1 MQALGER
8 MAAQIGY
15 SNQFGWELYDTTG
28 TTEDYSY
35 NATGGYGYTFEIG
48 PDEFHP
54 PFEDVVAEY
63 LGTTEAAQA
72 VTADDTATLTTSA
85 GRDCGELVGTDT
97 VGGGL
102 REAYFLALENAADS
116 ATHSRLVGQA
126 PAGAEIGVT
135 RTGEFPLWDGTPVED
150 TVTTAMVGGRGRRVR
165 LPREPLDPPV
175 RRVAALRRGRD
186 DGARGG
192 RDLRG
197 GAHGDHPPAGRRHL
211 GRGRSRCPTGVDSLV
226 VTLTADVPADDYDI
240 QLLSPDLV
248 VLDESANGGTDERVE
263 HVGRDRHPAGRVRA
277 ADPELRRGRTV
288 DDDRDHGHRRGDR
301 HGRGP
306 AAVLPGHHGGLDR
319 VLHGR
324 RRGADH
330 PRRHRRAGR
339 GPRPRHLLRGR
350 RRRGPGTGDRHGA
363 GRGTVSPLPTTGGGA
378 ALAALLALGATA
390 GVRRRR

>member
-8 MAAQIGY
+8 MAAQVGY

-48 PDEFHP
+48 PDQFHP

-63 LGTTEAAQA
+63 LGTTDAAQA
-72 VTADDTATLTTSA
+72 VTADDTAALSSSA

-150 TVTTAMVGGRGRRVR
+150 TVTTAMVVG
-165 LPREPLDPPV
+165 E
-175 RRVAALRRGRD
+175 
-186 DGARGG
+186 DGAFDYHVNPSTRPFVASRPYVEGG
-192 RDLRG
+192 TTGPEVDVTSEEERTGTTL
-197 GAHGDHPPAGRRHL
+197 PPGVGTSDEAIEV
-211 GRGRSRCPTGVDSLV
+211 PEGVDSLV

-263 HVGRDRHPAGRVRA
+263 HVVATGIQPGEYVLRIQNFAAAGPWTMTVTMGTVEETGTAEDQLQFSPGTTEAWTVSCTLDGEVLTTRDV
-277 ADPELRRGRTV
+277 TV
-288 DDDRDHGHRRGDR
+288 ERGDVR
-301 HGRGP
+301 DLGTFCAAGGDVAP
-306 AAVLPGHHGGLDR
+306 A
-319 VLHGR
+319 
-324 RRGADH
+324 
-330 PRRHRRAGR
+330 
-339 GPRPRHLLRGR
+339 
-350 RRRGPGTGDRHGA
+350 PGTDA
-363 GRGTVSPLPTTGGGA
+363 APVAAPSSPLPTTGGGA
-378 ALAALLALGATA
+378 ALAALLAFGATA